1 MRVLVTGASGFIGK
15 TVCKS
20 LIDRGHQVLG
30 LHRSDKWEHDFSEPE
45 FQSFQYEMGSS
56 LPEKVITFSP
66 EALVHLA
73 WDGIPDF
80 SEIKCTENIVSQV
93 KFFNETI
100 KFPSL
105 KKIIGAGSCREY
117 GLMQGACLETCR
129 SQPDNY
135 FSWAKQ
141 SLADYLSIFCD
152 QHQIIS
158 VWLRI
163 FYVYGPG
170 QRSQA
175 LLPTIFKDI
184 ESEVAPHI
192 KNPMAENDYIY
203 IDDVSSAFIKLL
215 ESNCHSGIFNAG
227 SGKLTKVSEIYKI
240 AKLVSIEADLDLI
253 YDSIKSKSMT
263 SNSGMWAD
271 ISKSKKELNWYP
283 TISLIDGIMRTYLD
297 YKNHRLSNE

>member
-15 TVCKS
+15 AVCRS

-30 LHRSDKWEHDFSEPE
+30 LHHSDKWDHDFAEPQ
-45 FQSFQYEMGSS
+45 FQSCQYEMGSS
-56 LPEKVITFSP
+56 LPEQVITFSP

-80 SEIKCTENIVSQV
+80 SEIKCTENIISQV
-93 KFFNETI
+93 KFFNETT

-117 GLMQGACLETCR
+117 GLMQGACPETYR

-141 SLADYLSIFCD
+141 SLGDYLSLFCG

-158 VWLRI
+158 GWLRI

-175 LLPTIFKDI
+175 LLPAIFKNI
-184 ESEVAPHI
+184 ESESAPDI
-192 KNPMAENDYIY
+192 KNPLAENDYIY
-203 IDDVSSAFIKLL
+203 IDDVSSAFINLL
-215 ESNCHSGIFNAG
+215 ESNCHSGTFNVG
-227 SGKLTKVSEIYKI
+227 SGKLARVSEIYKI
-240 AKLVSIEADLDLI
+240 AKLVSLEADF
-253 YDSIKSKSMT
+253 DSIHASLKSNSVN
-263 SNSGMWAD
+263 SSSGMWAD

-283 TISLIDGIMRTYLD
+283 TINLIDGIMRTYLES
-297 YKNHRLSNE
+297 KNHRVSNE